1 MGNCSSTKPLLIADF
16 PAPLAPTTAT
26 RLTCDTVRF
35 TSTIEEYTGSP
46 RTSCA
51 GRPCCG
57 SSRPQGDQA
66 PRRRIFIVPL
76 LSKKCAFNS
85 GYFSRNGGDI
95 VLNSLERLQLPVLHP
110 PDINHVQETRG
121 LNKHEHIAVHQLS
134 RAQVHLHLSRRRSSS
149 SRATPSSP
157 RGPGQ
162 SDLPGQTRAALGRPE
177 PPPNCT
183 FAEHVEHFEHN
194 LRHVLP
200 NNHNVHKSFRE
211 KDGVIL
217 ISHRQ

>member
-1 MGNCSSTKPLLIADF
+1 MRFYASSIHDSDDAIKAVPGLNVVIHEEGPSTCGLQEEPKVGNCSSTKPLLTADF

-76 LSKKCAFNS
+76 LSKKCAFNT
-85 GYFSRNGGDI
+85 GYFSTKTVVI
-95 VLNSLERLQLPVLHP
+95 LPLIP
-110 PDINHVQETRG
+110 
-121 LNKHEHIAVHQLS
+121 LIAS
-134 RAQVHLHLSRRRSSS
+134 A
-149 SRATPSSP
+149 SSP
-157 RGPGQ
+157 
-162 SDLPGQTRAALGRPE
+162 
-177 PPPNCT
+177 PPT
-183 FAEHVEHFEHN
+183 
-194 LRHVLP
+194 
-200 NNHNVHKSFRE
+200 
-211 KDGVIL
+211 
-217 ISHRQ
+217 